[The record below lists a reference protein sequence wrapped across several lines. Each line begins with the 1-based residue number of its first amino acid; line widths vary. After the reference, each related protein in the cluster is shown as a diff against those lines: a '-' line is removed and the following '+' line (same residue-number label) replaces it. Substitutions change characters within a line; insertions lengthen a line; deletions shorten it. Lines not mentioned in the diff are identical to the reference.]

1 MWKDLL
7 TGEYS
12 SESVLKIFNQCIV
25 FSFKP
30 LIIAHFP
37 VTLETVNISG
47 GRWTLLDQISHYLA
61 LSFKIQISCC
71 CSL

>member
-47 GRWTLLDQISHYLA
+47 GR
-61 LSFKIQISCC
+61 
-71 CSL
+71 

>member
-7 TGEYS
+7 TREFS
-12 SESVLKIFNQCIV
+12 SGSILKIFNQCIV

-37 VTLETVNISG
+37 VTLETFNISG
-47 GRWTLLDQISHYLA
+47 GR
-61 LSFKIQISCC
+61 
-71 CSL
+71 